1 MSDVPRIYLDSAP
14 LIDLVKIRVGVKP
27 TGSVETDVWTLN
39 RLLAAGRAGEVA
51 LFTSTL
57 TVAEC
62 THVSDPAKLEAA
74 KPFFLGL
81 LASGKGGIAFI
92 QPTFTIAERARNL
105 RWVHDLS
112 FKGADALHVASAIH
126 LGCREI
132 ITGDGKI
139 IKASQLLQAMGVR
152 TCRAGDTALLP
163 SKYRQDDL
171 NLS

>member
-14 LIDLVKIRVGVKP
+14 LIDLVKIRVGVTP
-27 TGSVETDVWTLN
+27 AGSVETDVWTLD
-39 RLLAAGRAGEVA
+39 RLLAAGRAGEVS

-81 LASGKGGIAFI
+81 LASGKGGISFI

-112 FKGADALHVASAIH
+112 FKGADALHVASSLH
-126 LGCREI
+126 FGCREI
-132 ITGDGKI
+132 ITGDGRI
-139 IKASQLLQAMGVR
+139 IKASQFLQPMGLR

-163 SKYRQDDL
+163 GKFRQDDL
-171 NLS
+171 NL